1 MSDSKLLQRYVAYFV
16 LFGLEP
22 SQKTG
27 LVDAAV
33 VLLDEDEHE
42 MDVEDIDVDADAA
55 VALVPYHEQ
64 LQVPSLHHVADND
77 DGQGYHLSDVA
88 RHVELV
94 GDGNC
99 SEAQSDFDDD
109 GCGNVVVAAVEPL
122 YAPEED
128 HTDSSLQ
135 FVIEVDILADIVVAD
150 YGVEHGTLHAGAAV
164 EVEVEHQPVAV
175 AEAPW
180 L

>member
-1 MSDSKLLQRYVAYFV
+1 MS
-16 LFGLEP
+16 GLEP

-27 LVDAAV
+27 LVDAAA

-42 MDVEDIDVDADAA
+42 MDVEDIGVDVDAA

-64 LQVPSLHHVADND
+64 LQVPSLHHVANND
-77 DGQGYHLSDVA
+77 DVA
-88 RHVELV
+88 RHVELL

-99 SEAQSDFDDD
+99 SEAQSDFDGD
-109 GCGNVVVAAVEPL
+109 GCGNVVVAVVEPL
-122 YAPEED
+122 YAPAED

-135 FVIEVDILADIVVAD
+135 LVIEADILADIVVAD
-150 YGVEHGTLHAGAAV
+150 CGVEHGTLHAGAVVEA
-164 EVEVEHQPVAV
+164 EVEVVHQPVAV